1 MITILFVGDTSYD
14 IYVKA
19 FYAAALDLKE
29 IHPKL
34 FDFGCLN
41 LINSE
46 KSILT
51 RIEYRYR
58 IGYHVKKINN
68 SLIEVCKDT
77 IDICFF
83 YSCPFVSAKT
93 IDKIKQLGIYVAI
106 YHNDNPFS
114 DYYKNSFWKKY
125 RSTIS
130 KADISYSYRK
140 SDILFYYKFG
150 AKKVELLRSYYI
162 NERNYYIDDSKIN
175 LYVPDV
181 VFMGHFENDGRLGY
195 IENLLQSN
203 IKVGLPDLWKPYIT
217 ENSNLTF
224 LPSSHEKYNAILN
237 KAKIAIVFL
246 STRNKD
252 TYTRR
257 CFEIPICKTMM
268 IIPYNEDLAELF
280 RDGEEAVFYRN
291 EREFIDKIY
300 FYLKHENDRK
310 RIAYSGYKRVLA
322 DGHEVHNRLEKIIL
336 DFKNSID
343 EKNS

>member
-1 MITILFVGDTSYD
+1 
-14 IYVKA
+14 
-19 FYAAALDLKE
+19 
-29 IHPKL
+29 
-34 FDFGCLN
+34 
-41 LINSE
+41 
-46 KSILT
+46 
-51 RIEYRYR
+51 
-58 IGYHVKKINN
+58 
-68 SLIEVCKDT
+68 
-77 IDICFF
+77 
-83 YSCPFVSAKT
+83 
-93 IDKIKQLGIYVAI
+93 
-106 YHNDNPFS
+106 
-114 DYYKNSFWKKY
+114 
-125 RSTIS
+125 
-130 KADISYSYRK
+130 
-140 SDILFYYKFG
+140 
-150 AKKVELLRSYYI
+150 
-162 NERNYYIDDSKIN
+162 
-175 LYVPDV
+175 
-181 VFMGHFENDGRLGY
+181 MGHFENDGRLGY
-195 IENLLQSN
+195 IENLLQNN